1 MKKHQMRLA
10 RSQQQLWR
18 ICLALLVG
26 TLLVSAVFF
35 LVFRSP
41 LHYQVLFFPDL
52 RSGELSG
59 ERRMLPR
66 LSNGTDAARQLV
78 EEIILGPV
86 DIQHS
91 RVVPRSTTIRTI
103 MLHDKVLYLDLSTDI
118 LHEIEDESAFLEIKN
133 AFEHTIRFNY
143 RTIRE
148 IVFTVD
154 GQEPGATRYIGLR
167 AVGHIRQASQ

>member
-1 MKKHQMRLA
+1 MKHRRRLA
-10 RSQQQLWR
+10 RSQQQLWT
-18 ICLALLVG
+18 ICLGLLAG
-26 TLLVSAVFF
+26 TFVVSLVFF
-35 LVFRSP
+35 FLFRSP
-41 LHYQVLFFPDL
+41 MHYQILFFPDI
-52 RSGELSG
+52 RTGELSG

-66 LSNGTDAARQLV
+66 LSNSKDAARQLV

-91 RVVPRSTTIRTI
+91 RVAPRSTIIRT
-103 MLHDKVLYLDLSTDI
+103 LVVRDRVLYLDLSTDI
-118 LHEIEDESAFLEIKN
+118 LHEIEDEDAFFAIQR

-154 GQEPGATRYIGLR
+154 GQEPGATRYISWRTMDGTSP
-167 AVGHIRQASQ
+167 ASL